1 MAGII
6 YLAVTLLTLIISYYK
21 SLNAF
26 VGLFFLNALSM
37 HFILAK
43 LNFTYT
49 NLSFV
54 FLYIVI
60 LVLLILNITKNIN
73 LKYAKVILGSQIAF
87 LLYITITSL
96 IRGSMIEMLDL
107 SKFYFFGSF
116 LFLLIISSK
125 KSLNVHKIN
134 QLIVL
139 STIILSYLGLY
150 QYFTLSS
157 VEFFMVDLSKFGYN
171 IGDDIDSFRRVIG
184 LYFHPANYGNL
195 LSLLLLYTICL
206 VIKNDKLKIPSL
218 ILYSGIIVGIL
229 SILFT
234 GIRTSLVSFIVGIV
248 FLMILSKNKKLILT
262 ISFSVILL
270 FLFWDQIAL
279 IRDSYK
285 DSEAFSNSL
294 GRTLQLS
301 SHLESKSVTT
311 ESTFRL
317 TVRALD
323 DFFESPFIGSGD
335 EMLWLQTFS
344 VTDAQLLYLLVQFGI
359 IGVFI
364 IFYPYIFI
372 LSIKSNPNTKFIA
385 VLFIVLLVQTLN
397 DVGIFY
403 SPAFFSFWITAAIMI
418 KDSNAN
424 TEKYEKKDTVT
435 KSALCITLRDNTERP
450 GPAQY

>member
-6 YLAVTLLTLIISYYK
+6 YLAVTFLMLIISYYK
-21 SLNAF
+21 SLNVF
-26 VGLFFLNALSM
+26 IGLFFLNALSIQ
-37 HFILAK
+37 FILAK

-73 LKYAKVILGSQIAF
+73 FKYAKVILGSQIVF
-87 LLYITITSL
+87 LLYISITSL
-96 IRGSMIEMLDL
+96 IRGSIIEMLDL

-139 STIILSYLGLY
+139 STIILSYLGLF
-150 QYFTLSS
+150 QYFTPSS
-157 VEFFMVDLSKFGYN
+157 VEFFMVDLSKFGYDV
-171 IGDDIDSFRRVIG
+171 GDIDRFRRVIG
-184 LYFHPANYGNL
+184 LYFHPAHYGNL
-195 LSLLLLYTICL
+195 LSMLLLYTICL
-206 VIKNDKLKIPSL
+206 TIKNDKLKIPSL
-218 ILYSGIIVGIL
+218 ILYSGIIIGFI

-234 GIRTSLVSFIVGIV
+234 GIRTSLVSFIVGIL
-248 FLMILSKNKKLILT
+248 FLMIFSKNKKLLLA

-270 FLFWDQIAL
+270 FLFWESITL

-317 TVRALD
+317 TVFALD
-323 DFFESPFIGSGD
+323 DFLKSPLIGSGD
-335 EMLWLQTFS
+335 EMLWLQAFS
-344 VTDAQLLYLLVQFGI
+344 VSDAQLFYLLVQFGI

-372 LSIKSNPNTKFIA
+372 LSIKSNPNIKFIT
-385 VLFIVLLVQTLN
+385 VFLIVLLVQTLN
-397 DVGIFY
+397 DTGIFY
-403 SPAFFSFWITAAIMI
+403 PPANFSFWIIAAIMI

-424 TEKYEKKDTVT
+424 TEILKKKYSPQQCHLYDSKRYNT
-435 KSALCITLRDNTERP
+435 KRP
-450 GPAQY
+450 EPTQY